1 MAIGVDMT
9 GMLGERIAGLTI
21 KSPAVEAKKHIFLHC
36 NASNLVLKILQRD
49 KIWGTIPHSKFWG
62 TCPQLSGCPPP
73 VIYAH
78 VYGAEQLARP
88 LAKADYDWRCLGQSF
103 CLHCNYGSATV
114 DAVSRWSATGKNR
127 TLGRCDWSINCSCS
141 IASGLRSRRRLGHSG
156 LWLCVF
162 HGNVNCLPSSLSV
175 RHSRFN

>member
-73 VIYAH
+73 
-78 VYGAEQLARP
+78 
-88 LAKADYDWRCLGQSF
+88 
-103 CLHCNYGSATV
+103 
-114 DAVSRWSATGKNR
+114 
-127 TLGRCDWSINCSCS
+127 
-141 IASGLRSRRRLGHSG
+141 
-156 LWLCVF
+156 
-162 HGNVNCLPSSLSV
+162 
-175 RHSRFN
+175 